1 MQRRGWF
8 DLIHRCANA
17 AAPTST
23 PFGRAAATSPPQR
36 QAAPPSMQCNCS
48 DPWSVGRECRGGG
61 AWMDGDLKVGERE
74 GGREAGTNCA
84 AMSMSTAHCHRRRRL
99 PLLSCRRQRREALDR
114 LVPSARRP
122 ADWRARRFR
131 LRNRRR
137 ASSVFRLFS
146 GSSSSMNDRQFP
158 RLTNANVERD
168 LAIIPGLTERSM
180 TRRKG
185 I

>member
-74 GGREAGTNCA
+74 GWREGGWHQLRCHVHVHRTLSPPPTTATALLSSSTQRGARPAGPVGSPAGRLAGTPIPSPQPTSCVV
-84 AMSMSTAHCHRRRRL
+84 RL
-99 PLLSCRRQRREALDR
+99 PALQRILILD
-114 LVPSARRP
+114 
-122 ADWRARRFR
+122 
-131 LRNRRR
+131 
-137 ASSVFRLFS
+137 
-146 GSSSSMNDRQFP
+146 
-158 RLTNANVERD
+158 ER
-168 LAIIPGLTERSM
+168 
-180 TRRKG
+180 
-185 I
+185 